1 MAGVQSIER
10 AFSILRVL
18 ARGHVGVTEI
28 AERTDLPKSTVSRIL
43 AALESEGAVQQA
55 EAGGGYAVGPALAML
70 GGAVNPSASL
80 RSVVRPF
87 IEELAAATGGSAGFT
102 VLDGRDVYWVDNVD
116 DGDELVTL
124 ADQTGQ
130 SFPLH
135 TVPTGLALLSKF
147 EPSAVDEYLAEPLVA
162 LHDRSIVD
170 STVLRPLLE
179 RYARDEVVVSLEQID
194 AGINAFAA
202 PFRGPD
208 RSWIGALYVQG
219 PSFRFPG
226 DGNEARVAMLVSES
240 AVELSGRLRDR

>member
-135 TVPTGLALLSKF
+135 TVPTGLALLSQAD
-147 EPSAVDEYLAEPLVA
+147 SGAIDRYLAEPLAA

-170 STVLRPLLE
+170 PDELRQLLAT
-179 RYARDEVVVSLEQID
+179 YARDGVVVSRERID

-202 PFRGPD
+202 AFRGPD
-208 RSWIGALYVQG
+208 GSWIGALYVQG
-219 PSFRFPG
+219 PSFRFPV
-226 DGNEARVAMLVSES
+226 DGNDARIAALVGDS
-240 AVELSGRLRDR
+240 AAELSDRLRDR